1 MARKLLL
8 TGLLCLAALLF
19 SGAVNRTIP
28 YLDDRADRYFIDT
41 TTDAALAYATV
52 RGVNAVISVLKE
64 SALEISPAGVGLSIA
79 AGQILDP
86 IDDLTERLSLVM
98 VTALVSLGLQKLVM
112 EIGQQA
118 PPVLLALVALLLIIP
133 LWLRD
138 GRRIP
143 LAGLLLKFG
152 AVLIALRLLLPLS
165 SLVSDTLY
173 HSLLKD
179 DMVAAKTQ
187 LSTLAAQ
194 QQVIGGFDGTEE
206 SGIISSFTTSAREK
220 MESARSIYRR
230 IAASGD
236 EIIDALL
243 VLTTLYVSLFILQV
257 IVIPIAT
264 LWLLILLIKSL
275 SIGPAYA
282 AAKPAAPLP
291 VIAVT
296 SGNSRASEGKK
307 SREGHD

>member
-8 TGLLCLAALLF
+8 TVMLCLAALLF
-19 SGAVNRTIP
+19 SGAVDRTIP
-28 YLDDRADRYFIDT
+28 YLDDHAESYFRDT

-52 RGVNAVISVLKE
+52 RGVNAVVSVLKE
-64 SALEISPAGVGLSIA
+64 SAVEVSPAGVGLSIA

-86 IDDLTERLSLVM
+86 IDDLTERLSLVL

-118 PPVLLALVALLLIIP
+118 PPLLLALVALLLIIP
-133 LWLRD
+133 LWLRGD
-138 GRRIP
+138 RRIP
-143 LAGLLLKFG
+143 LAERLLKLG
-152 AVLIALRLLLPLS
+152 AVLIVLRLLLPLS

-179 DMVAAKTQ
+179 DIVAAKTQ
-187 LSTLAAQ
+187 LSSLSSQ
-194 QQVIGGFDGTEE
+194 QQAIGGFDGTEE
-206 SGIISSFTTSAREK
+206 SGMISSFTTAAREK
-220 MESARSIYRR
+220 MESARNIYRR

-236 EIIDALL
+236 EIINALL
-243 VLTTLYVSLFILQV
+243 VLTTLYISLFVLQV

-275 SIGPAYA
+275 SVGPVYG
-282 AAKPAAPLP
+282 AAKPAASLP
-291 VIAVT
+291 DISVMGRKE
-296 SGNSRASEGKK
+296 SPSDGKK
-307 SREGHD
+307 GGEGHG

>member
-8 TGLLCLAALLF
+8 TGVLCLAALLF
-19 SGAVNRTIP
+19 SGAVDRTIP
-28 YLDDRADRYFIDT
+28 YLDDRADRYFRDT

-52 RGVNAVISVLKE
+52 RGVNAVVSVLKE
-64 SALEISPAGVGLSIA
+64 SAVEVSPAGVGLSIA

-86 IDDLTERLSLVM
+86 IDDLTERLSLVL

-133 LWLRD
+133 LWLKG

-143 LAGLLLKFG
+143 LAERLLKIG
-152 AVLIALRLLLPLS
+152 AVLIVLRLLLPLS

-179 DMVAAKTQ
+179 DMVAAKIQ
-187 LSTLAAQ
+187 LSTLSSQ

-206 SGIISSFTTSAREK
+206 NGIISSFTTSAREK
-220 MESARSIYRR
+220 IESARNVYRR

-264 LWLLILLIKSL
+264 LWLLIMLIKSL
-275 SIGPAYA
+275 SAGSAYA
-282 AAKPAAPLP
+282 ATVPAAVLP
-291 VIAVT
+291 NT
-296 SGNSRASEGKK
+296 SVVSRNNGANDGKK
-307 SREGHD
+307 GKEGHD

>member
-8 TGLLCLAALLF
+8 TGVLCLAALLF
-19 SGAVNRTIP
+19 SGAVDRAIP
-28 YLDDRADRYFIDT
+28 YLDDRADRYFRDT

-52 RGVNAVISVLKE
+52 RGVNAVVSVLKE

-98 VTALVSLGLQKLVM
+98 VTALVSLGLQKLIM

-143 LAGLLLKFG
+143 LTELLLKFG

-173 HSLLKD
+173 QSLLKD
-179 DMVAAKTQ
+179 DMVAAKAQ
-187 LSTLAAQ
+187 LSALSAE
-194 QQVIGGFDGTEE
+194 QQVIGGFDSPEG
-206 SGIISSFTTSAREK
+206 SGIISSFTISAREK
-220 MESARSIYRR
+220 MEGARDLYRR
-230 IAASGD
+230 IAESGD
-236 EIIDALL
+236 DIVNALL

-257 IVIPIAT
+257 IVIPITT
-264 LWLLILLIKSL
+264 LWLLIVLIKSL
-275 SIGPAYA
+275 FSGPWYGTGQPPVL
-282 AAKPAAPLP
+282 PAAMGR
-291 VIAVT
+291 
-296 SGNSRASEGKK
+296 SSRMAIEKK
-307 SREGHD
+307 DEKEQA